1 MNAYY
6 DDLNLIVV
14 DSDHTPNTIVYDG
27 IRLQVKRR
35 HNNLYYVESPQL
47 DISKAHQLWIDD
59 TKVFIQAR
67 GIVKTSWFEKHY
79 DATNEELGA
88 SVQGNK
94 TLFSVWA
101 PTAQEVLLSLERETI
116 PMQRKENGT
125 YWVEIQKN
133 CHEMSYHFKV
143 MRNGRSLETTDPYA
157 KASLP
162 NRLRSVVV
170 DFKQI
175 KQKVSA
181 SPVHKTP
188 LILEMHVRDFS
199 MDPNVPFKHR
209 GQFKGLLESHGDF
222 GMHHVVDLGMT
233 HIQLMPVN
241 DFETVDELDPLKS
254 YNWGYDP
261 MQFMAL
267 EGSYSSNVQNPIQ
280 VLEDFR
286 AVVDGYHKVNIGV
299 NLDVVFNHVY
309 DIDTHPFH
317 ILVPYYYFRYFDN
330 YELSNGSFCG
340 NEVASEMPM
349 ARKIIVDTCVYFVEN
364 FKVDGYRFDLM
375 GLLDIDTM
383 QVVVDECRR
392 INPYFLIYGE
402 GWSMPTPLPHE
413 LRATLI
419 NASKI
424 LEVGHFNDQFRNTIG
439 GDLDGAHLGFTGGDL
454 HLIDKA
460 KAALTGNAHPHLDP
474 TLFLNSKQS
483 VNYVECHDNLTAKDR
498 IIKNGGT
505 EYEAMF
511 MIAFVL
517 FAQGIPFLQI
527 GQSFYRGKKGVSN
540 SYQSSDEINRV
551 EWHGLKQ
558 YHDMNEQVKS
568 WIALRKDMYQ
578 ESKPYHI
585 GVEGHK
591 LVYNYGEIS
600 IKFDSY
606 SKRIKIMNS

>member
-6 DDLNLIVV
+6 DDLDLIVV
-14 DSDHTPNTIVYDG
+14 DSEHTPKSIVYEG
-27 IRLQVKRR
+27 RRLEIKHR
-35 HNNLYYVESPQL
+35 HNNSYYVASPQL
-47 DISKAHQLWIDD
+47 DISKPHQLLVDD
-59 TKVFIQAR
+59 TRVPIEAR
-67 GIVKTSWFEKHY
+67 GIVKTAWFEKHY
-79 DATNEELGA
+79 DATDETLGA
-88 SVQGNK
+88 YTRGNK
-94 TLFSVWA
+94 TYFSVWA
-101 PTAQEVLLSLERETI
+101 PTAHDVLLKLEAESI
-116 PMQRKENGT
+116 PMERKENGT
-125 YWVEIQKN
+125 YWAEIQKN
-133 CHEMSYHFKV
+133 CHGMSYHFAV
-143 MRNGRSLETTDPYA
+143 IRNSVTLETTDPYA

-170 DFKQI
+170 DFRQI
-175 KQKVSA
+175 KQPVQN
-181 SPVHKTP
+181 SPVHAHP

-209 GQFKGLLESHGDF
+209 GKFKGLLESHGNF
-222 GMHHVVDLGMT
+222 GMKHVIDLGMT

-267 EGSYSSNVQNPIQ
+267 EGSYSSNVHSALQ

-286 AVVDGYHKVNIGV
+286 AVVDGYHKANIGV

-309 DIDTHPFH
+309 DIDSHPFH
-317 ILVPYYYFRYFDN
+317 TLVPYYYFRYFDN
-330 YELSNGSFCG
+330 FELSNGSFCG

-349 ARKIIVDTCVYFVEN
+349 ARKMIVDTCQYFVEV
-364 FKVDGYRFDLM
+364 FKIDGYRFDLM
-375 GLLDIDTM
+375 GLLDLDTI
-383 QVVVDECRR
+383 QAVVNACRR
-392 INPYFLIYGE
+392 INPLFLIYGE

-413 LRATLI
+413 TQATLH

-424 LEVGHFNDQFRNTIG
+424 LEVGYFNDQFRNSIG
-439 GDLDGAHLGFTGGDL
+439 GDLDGGHLGFTGGDL
-454 HLIDKA
+454 HLMDKA
-460 KAALTGNAHPHLDP
+460 KAALTGNAHPHLHP
-474 TLFLNSKQS
+474 TLFLHSKQS
-483 VNYVECHDNLTAKDR
+483 VNYVECHDNLSASDR

-505 EYEAMF
+505 EYEALF

-527 GQSFYRGKKGVSN
+527 GQSFFRDKKGVAN
-540 SYQSSDEINRV
+540 SYQSSDEINRI
-551 EWHGLKQ
+551 EWHRLEQ
-558 YHDMNEQVKS
+558 YYDMNEQVKS

-578 ESKPYHI
+578 ESKPYHF